1 MLHLIKE
8 MDIDNSEQFVLLKK
22 WNDRLICLKQ
32 NLKTKNP
39 NPNLKFGF
47 AAKRAI
53 RYRTIS
59 PSSKILADESFVLTW
74 AS

>member
-1 MLHLIKE
+1 MLYLIKE
-8 MDIDNSEQFVLLKK
+8 IDIDSEQFVLLKK

-39 NPNLKFGF
+39 NPNLKF

-53 RYRTIS
+53 RYHTIS
-59 PSSKILADESFVLTW
+59 PSSKILADESFELTW